1 VLVET
6 SFILLEVSFM
16 IFKVQAS
23 HMIII
28 YDCNMFIVQATVPR
42 RKWQTKKFISMFN
55 LFTTSIK
62 LNFKPGKPYCRGRSS
77 TVDLLMKIDCFVN
90 KVKYSFSMKSS

>member
-1 VLVET
+1 MLQEA
-6 SFILLEVSFM
+6 SFTLLDVSFM
-16 IFKVQAS
+16 IFKVQES

-42 RKWQTKKFISMFN
+42 RKWQTKKFNSMFN

-62 LNFKPGKPYCRGRSS
+62 LNFKPGKPYSRGEIS